1 MSLSLAETGSQPETS
16 AVQPLGS
23 QAYAYFIDKEF
34 MLAIQIDPY
43 WEGELPRKISYSIQ
57 KMSSLVCFINIIM
70 VTLSSLRHERGTCH
84 QEPLLPPQPLEK
96 EMASGSLSCVCSAF
110 NHVSFL

>member
-1 MSLSLAETGSQPETS
+1 MSLAETGSQPETS
-16 AVQPLGS
+16 AVQSLGS
-23 QAYAYFIDKEF
+23 QAHAYFIDKEF
-34 MLAIQIDPY
+34 VLAVQIDPY
-43 WEGELPRKISYSIQ
+43 WEGELLWRITYSIH
-57 KMSSLVCFINIIM
+57 KMDSLVCFINIIM

-96 EMASGSLSCVCSAF
+96 ETASGGLSCVCSAS